1 VEAQS
6 KHVQLSEVKLH
17 YLEWEHDAGTPLVI
31 LPGLAGSAHNWSH
44 IAEAL
49 AADRRVLVIEE
60 RGQGLSEWKPEYRL
74 DVFVRELGEFANALG
89 LDFFALLGASLG
101 GRVAYRFAARNP
113 GRLEKLIIIDIT
125 PARPHPEAELP
136 AKEHTESFE
145 GPQDAL
151 EALRRLGSTVD
162 EVFFKDRFAHN
173 YRRRPDGRY
182 VHAHDPL
189 LAHQTVAELRALK
202 VDDHHSLAK
211 IEVPTLIVHG
221 ERSSTSLEEL
231 RRVAD
236 AIPDATL
243 VDIPHAGHAV
253 HLDNPAGL
261 LAALRRFLSGDR

>member
-1 VEAQS
+1 LEA
-6 KHVQLSEVKLH
+6 KDGYVQLAEVKLH
-17 YLEWEHDAGTPLVI
+17 YLEWEHGGSTPLVI

-49 AADRRVLVIEE
+49 AGDRRVIVVEE

-74 DVFVRELGEFANALG
+74 DVFVRELGEFADALG
-89 LDFFALLGASLG
+89 LGFFSLLGASLG
-101 GRVAYRFAARNP
+101 GRVAYRFAALNA
-113 GRLEKLIIIDIT
+113 GRLERLIIIDIT

-162 EVFFKDRFAHN
+162 EVFFKDRFHLN

-182 VHAHDPL
+182 MHAHDPL
-189 LAHQTVAELRALK
+189 LARQTIAELRAIK
-202 VDDHHSLAK
+202 TDDYHLVSK

-221 ERSSTSLEEL
+221 ARSSTPLDEL
-231 RRVAD
+231 RRVAET
-236 AIPDATL
+236 IPGATL
-243 VDIPHAGHAV
+243 VEIPDAGHAV

-261 LAALRRFLSGDR
+261 IAALRSFL